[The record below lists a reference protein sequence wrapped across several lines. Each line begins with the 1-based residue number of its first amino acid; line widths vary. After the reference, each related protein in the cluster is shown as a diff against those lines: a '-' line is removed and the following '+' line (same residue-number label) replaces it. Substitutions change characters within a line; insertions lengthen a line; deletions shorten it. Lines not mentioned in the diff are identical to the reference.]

1 MYRATTL
8 LFVFMITIMMGAC
21 AAPINHATPSG
32 RPEVTIR
39 GRVSSQVQSEV
50 MNLMINRKY
59 SVKSSSVNILVF
71 EKPIEGTMA
80 AVLFGSQYNTTP
92 HARATFNIFEVGDS
106 TRVVASFAAIT
117 NPGSSFER
125 TTSLDNNPE
134 SANYQTRLDEIK
146 QRIEAG
152 K

>member
-1 MYRATTL
+1 MNRLTALIFVLFTAML
-8 LFVFMITIMMGAC
+8 LGAC
-21 AAPINHATPSG
+21 AAPVNHDTPSG

-39 GRVSSQVQSEV
+39 GRVSSQAQAEI
-50 MNLMINRKY
+50 MNLMLNRKY
-59 SVKSSSVNILVF
+59 SVKSSSPNLIVF
-71 EKPIEGTMA
+71 EKPLEGTMN

-92 HARATFNIFEVGDS
+92 YARATFTIFETGES

-125 TTSLDNNPE
+125 VTSLDNNQE
-134 SANYQTRLDEIK
+134 TAKYQDRLDEIK
-146 QRIEAG
+146 RRIETG